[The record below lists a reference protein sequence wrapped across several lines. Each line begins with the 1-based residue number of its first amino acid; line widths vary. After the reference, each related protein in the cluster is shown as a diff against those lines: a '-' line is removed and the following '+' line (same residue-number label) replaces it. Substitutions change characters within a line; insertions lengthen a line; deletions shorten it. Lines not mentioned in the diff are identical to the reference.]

1 MLISLS
7 PDLHPEQGGL
17 LGPIQFITIISLF
30 VGAHDV
36 FLGLE
41 HARKVLNL
49 WVKPESCFLW
59 FCFVFL
65 LNPLT
70 AVRGVVYIPDSLEEF
85 LLPHQLANNCL

>member
-1 MLISLS
+1 MNSS
-7 PDLHPEQGGL
+7 TQACLHRAHFTFSESAPGTRGL

-30 VGAHDV
+30 VGAHGV

-59 FCFVFL
+59 FSFVF
-65 LNPLT
+65 
-70 AVRGVVYIPDSLEEF
+70 F
-85 LLPHQLANNCL
+85 C